1 MRLLEF
7 EELSYCWEI
16 CHYEQM
22 LACIITLR
30 PLLFFWK
37 WPHASE
43 AHNQRR
49 TNERTRLG
57 REARESNVWNRVRE
71 CRGLRRTRGKKSPFR
86 PRMTFSVTPGS
97 FHDDERMG
105 PRARKKWGT
114 HGRDVRRSPT
124 DGRRGRMRKRVTPN
138 TTETA
143 NKSGIKLGIEAFLLQ
158 LPTEF

>member
-1 MRLLEF
+1 MHDARQYLMRLLEF
-7 EELSYCWEI
+7 EELSYCREI

-86 PRMTFSVTPGS
+86 QRMTFSVTPGS
-97 FHDDERMG
+97 FRDDERMG
-105 PRARKKWGT
+105 PAPGKNGAHMAGT
-114 HGRDVRRSPT
+114 LEGVRRT
-124 DGRRGRMRKRVTPN
+124 DAADECGSASR
-138 TTETA
+138 TTLQ
-143 NKSGIKLGIEAFLLQ
+143 KLQTKVE
-158 LPTEF
+158 